1 MSETTTNMPNDGK
14 LFEIEKAEYISF
26 KTIYHG
32 GSYKHLRYGQ
42 AFCNH
47 FGLHKSQ
54 AIKDI
59 MDKLYELDGVEA
71 KEFVSNN
78 FLIR

>member
-1 MSETTTNMPNDGK
+1 MSAQQ
-14 LFEIEKAEYISF
+14 FEIEHVEYRLFMKRFAEGDYA
-26 KTIYHG
+26 G
-32 GSYKHLRYGQ
+32 LRYGQ